1 MKILEEKRDFEF
13 MTERVK
19 ERPLNKRKLLRKTI
33 ITVTM
38 AVIFGLIACVTFLV
52 LEPVFSNW
60 LYPGEEIEM
69 IEIPQDTDE
78 VLPEDMLVHEESMLE
93 QTEQVINSL
102 KNEMQLNP
110 SSYQELYS
118 SIYALTQ
125 ELNAAMVTVTSVSQD
140 IDWFNDP
147 YENKG
152 QTTGFLFADNNREL
166 MILVMSRELT
176 VGEELKVTFANGDQ
190 ATAAIKGT
198 DTETGL
204 TVLAVEKDALVETT
218 TESIQFIN
226 LGRSAGA
233 RLTASPVVAIGRPLG
248 KQNSVVFG
256 MITSEDTV
264 LSLTDANY
272 KLLTTDIYGSTD
284 ATGLLINMDGQV
296 IGVINQSYNNKTAA
310 NLISAIGITELKLVL
325 QRMSN
330 GFENSYLGIKG
341 TDVPEEIAVS
351 LKVPQGAYVTGI
363 VMDSPAMAAG
373 IQSGDVIVQMGK
385 LEIRSFKDYTEAVRQ
400 KNSGEVVEMVVMRQG
415 QQTYR
420 MVNLEVTMGKLEY

>member
-400 KNSGEVVEMVVMRQG
+400 KNPGEVVEMVVMRQG

-420 MVNLEVTMGKLEY
+420 TVNLEVTMGKLEY

>member
-176 VGEELKVTFANGDQ
+176 VGEELQVTFANGDQ

-400 KNSGEVVEMVVMRQG
+400 KNPGEVVEMVVMRQG

>member
-118 SIYALTQ
+118 SIYVLTQ

-152 QTTGFLFADNNREL
+152 QTTGFLFADNN
-166 MILVMSRELT
+166 RELT

-400 KNSGEVVEMVVMRQG
+400 KNPGEVVEMVVMRQG

>member
-166 MILVMSRELT
+166 MIQVMSRELP
-176 VGEELKVTFANGDQ
+176 VGEELKATFANGDQ
-190 ATAAIKGT
+190 ATAALKGT

-226 LGRSAGA
+226 LGKSAGA

-284 ATGLLINMDGQV
+284 ATGFLINVDGQV

-400 KNSGEVVEMVVMRQG
+400 KNPGEVVEMVVMRQG

-420 MVNLEVTMGKLEY
+420 TVNLEVTMGKLEY

>member
-118 SIYALTQ
+118 SIYVLTQ

-400 KNSGEVVEMVVMRQG
+400 KNPGEVVEMVVMRQG

-420 MVNLEVTMGKLEY
+420 RVNLEVTMGKLEY

>member
-118 SIYALTQ
+118 SIYVLTQ

-256 MITSEDTV
+256 MITSEDMV

-400 KNSGEVVEMVVMRQG
+400 KNPGEVVEMVVMRQG

>member
-118 SIYALTQ
+118 SIYVLTQ

-400 KNSGEVVEMVVMRQG
+400 KNPGEVVEMVVMRQG

>member
-1 MKILEEKRDFEF
+1 

-400 KNSGEVVEMVVMRQG
+400 KNPGEVVEMVVMRQG

>member
-118 SIYALTQ
+118 SIYVLTQ

-310 NLISAIGITELKLVL
+310 NLISAIGITELKLML

-400 KNSGEVVEMVVMRQG
+400 KNPGEVVEMVVMRQG

>member
-400 KNSGEVVEMVVMRQG
+400 KNPGEVVEMVVMRQG

>member
-1 MKILEEKRDFEF
+1 M
-13 MTERVK
+13 
-19 ERPLNKRKLLRKTI
+19 
-33 ITVTM
+33 
-38 AVIFGLIACVTFLV
+38 
-52 LEPVFSNW
+52 
-60 LYPGEEIEM
+60 
-69 IEIPQDTDE
+69 
-78 VLPEDMLVHEESMLE
+78 
-93 QTEQVINSL
+93 
-102 KNEMQLNP
+102 
-110 SSYQELYS
+110 
-118 SIYALTQ
+118 
-125 ELNAAMVTVTSVSQD
+125 
-140 IDWFNDP
+140 
-147 YENKG
+147 
-152 QTTGFLFADNNREL
+152 
-166 MILVMSRELT
+166 
-176 VGEELKVTFANGDQ
+176 GEELKVTFANGDQ

-218 TESIQFIN
+218 TESIQFIS

-373 IQSGDVIVQMGK
+373 IQSGDVIVQMK

-400 KNSGEVVEMVVMRQG
+400 KNPGEVVEMVVMRQG

>member
-125 ELNAAMVTVTSVSQD
+125 ELNAAMVTVISVSQD

-400 KNSGEVVEMVVMRQG
+400 KNPGEVVEMVVMRQG